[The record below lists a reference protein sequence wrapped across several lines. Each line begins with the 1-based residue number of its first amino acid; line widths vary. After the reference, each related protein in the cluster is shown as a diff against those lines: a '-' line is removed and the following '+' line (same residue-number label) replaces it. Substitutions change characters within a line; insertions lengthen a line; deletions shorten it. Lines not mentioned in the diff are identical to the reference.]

1 MHVGA
6 PLLLFAA
13 FLDPRTKLLLKDM
26 TTTVDFRKLKSDIID
41 VMVTE
46 GLLANF
52 KSV

>member
-1 MHVGA
+1 MHHYFF
-6 PLLLFAA
+6 FAA
-13 FLDPRTKLLLKDM
+13 FLDPRTKFLLNDM
-26 TTTVDFRKLKSDIID
+26 MTIVDFRKLKSDVID